1 MASTDK
7 DGMARYFLVNGEAG
21 HAFMVHYDL
30 HLRGNIRRIFPV
42 VKENSDGGRAYQQRE
57 GR

>member
-1 MASTDK
+1 
-7 DGMARYFLVNGEAG
+7 MARYFLVNGEAG